1 MAIIFYFVVF
11 LFSFEKFCQKFRL
24 SALKRIILSIYGN
37 YLSFSFFHSKNSVTF
52 RLLTLERIIRGFLLS
67 DGISRLK
74 NDFLPFRYSRTNERV
89 FSRRKNY
96 CRYVYIYIRIR
107 FFIIPVSFSLF
118 SISFVQISYNSSS
131 NSSIVASKDLS
142 IFILEI

>member
-1 MAIIFYFVVF
+1 MAIIFYFIVF

-37 YLSFSFFHSKNSVTF
+37 YLTFSFFHSKNSVTF

-74 NDFLPFRYSRTNERV
+74 NDFLPFRYSRMNERV

-96 CRYVYIYIRIR
+96 CRYVYIYI
-107 FFIIPVSFSLF
+107 FEYDSLLFQSLF
-118 SISFVQISYNSSS
+118 LFFQSLLFRYRTTVRVTPPLLLRKIY
-131 NSSIVASKDLS
+131 LS
-142 IFILEI
+142 LS

>member
-1 MAIIFYFVVF
+1 MAIIFYFIVF

-96 CRYVYIYIRIR
+96 CRYVYIYI
-107 FFIIPVSFSLF
+107 FEYDSLLFQSLF
-118 SISFVQISYNSSS
+118 LFFQSLLFRYRTTVRVTPPLLLRKIY
-131 NSSIVASKDLS
+131 LS
-142 IFILEI
+142 LS

>member
-96 CRYVYIYIRIR
+96 CRYVYIYSNTILYY
-107 FFIIPVSFSLF
+107 SSLF
-118 SISFVQISYNSSS
+118 FSFFNLFCSDIVQQ
-131 NSSIVASKDLS
+131 
-142 IFILEI
+142 FE

>member
-74 NDFLPFRYSRTNERV
+74 NDFLPFRYSRMNERV

-96 CRYVYIYIRIR
+96 CRYVYIYSNTILYY
-107 FFIIPVSFSLF
+107 SSLF
-118 SISFVQISYNSSS
+118 FSFFNLFCSDIVQQ
-131 NSSIVASKDLS
+131 
-142 IFILEI
+142 FE